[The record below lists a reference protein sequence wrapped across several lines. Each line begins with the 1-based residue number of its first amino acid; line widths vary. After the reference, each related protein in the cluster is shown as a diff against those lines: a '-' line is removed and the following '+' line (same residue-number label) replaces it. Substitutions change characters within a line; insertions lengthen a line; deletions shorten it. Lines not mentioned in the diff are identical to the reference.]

1 MTTMIAELYEALVD
15 AGASEG
21 KAKEAAQVLSTENL
35 ATKRDI
41 TELDTKLSGQIT
53 KLDQRLSGQ
62 ITELDQ
68 RLNGQITEL
77 DQRLNGQIT
86 ELDQR
91 LNGQIVKLDEKLSPK
106 VIKLERDMAV
116 MKWMLGA
123 ALAGIAP
130 ILVAVVSMVI
140 KIFFLA

>member
-53 KLDQRLSGQ
+53 
-62 ITELDQ
+62 
-68 RLNGQITEL
+68 
-77 DQRLNGQIT
+77 

-116 MKWMLGA
+116 MKWLMGA
-123 ALAGIAP
+123 TLAGVASIFA
-130 ILVAVVSMVI
+130 AVVSILI

>member
-21 KAKEAAQVLSTENL
+21 KAKEAARVLSTENL

-41 TELDTKLSGQIT
+41 AELDTKLSGQIT
-53 KLDQRLSGQ
+53 ELDQRLSGQ

-68 RLNGQITEL
+68 RLS
-77 DQRLNGQIT
+77 
-86 ELDQR
+86 
-91 LNGQIVKLDEKLSPK
+91 GQIVKLDEKLSPNI
-106 VIKLERDMAV
+106 VKLERDMAV

-130 ILVAVVSMVI
+130 ILVAAISIVI

>member
-53 KLDQRLSGQ
+53 
-62 ITELDQ
+62 ELDQ
-68 RLNGQITEL
+68 RLNGQIA
-77 DQRLNGQIT
+77 

-116 MKWMLGA
+116 MKWLMGA
-123 ALAGIAP
+123 TLAGVASIFA
-130 ILVAVVSMVI
+130 AVVSILI

>member
-21 KAKEAAQVLSTENL
+21 KAKEAARVLSTENL

-41 TELDTKLSGQIT
+41 AELDTK
-53 KLDQRLSGQ
+53 LSGQ

-68 RLNGQITEL
+68 RLS
-77 DQRLNGQIT
+77 
-86 ELDQR
+86 
-91 LNGQIVKLDEKLSPK
+91 GQIVKLDEKLSPK
-106 VIKLERDMAV
+106 IVKLERDMAV

-130 ILVAVVSMVI
+130 ILVAAISIVI

>member
-41 TELDTKLSGQIT
+41 TELDTKLSGQIV

-62 ITELDQ
+62 IAKLDQ
-68 RLNGQITEL
+68 RL
-77 DQRLNGQIT
+77 
-86 ELDQR
+86 
-91 LNGQIVKLDEKLSPK
+91 SPK
-106 VIKLERDMAV
+106 IVKLERDMAV
-116 MKWMLGA
+116 MKWMLGTTMA
-123 ALAGIAP
+123 GVAFILA
-130 ILVAVVSMVI
+130 AVVSMVI

>member
-35 ATKRDI
+35 ATKSDI
-41 TELDTKLSGQIT
+41 AE
-53 KLDQRLSGQ
+53 LDQRLS
-62 ITELDQ
+62 L
-68 RLNGQITEL
+68 
-77 DQRLNGQIT
+77 
-86 ELDQR
+86 
-91 LNGQIVKLDEKLSPK
+91 K
-106 VIKLERDMAV
+106 VVKLERDMAV

-130 ILVAVVSMVI
+130 ILVAVVSIVI
-140 KIFFLA
+140 KIFFWRSA

>member
-35 ATKRDI
+35 ATKSDI
-41 TELDTKLSGQIT
+41 AELDTKLSGQIIE
-53 KLDQRLSGQ
+53 LDQKLSGQ

-68 RLNGQITEL
+68 RLS
-77 DQRLNGQIT
+77 
-86 ELDQR
+86 
-91 LNGQIVKLDEKLSPK
+91 GQIVKLDEKLSPK
-106 VIKLERDMAV
+106 IVKLDRDMAV

>member
-35 ATKRDI
+35 ATKGDI
-41 TELDTKLSGQIT
+41 AKLDTKLSV
-53 KLDQRLSGQ
+53 LDQRLTGQ
-62 ITELDQ
+62 IAKLDE
-68 RLNGQITEL
+68 RLSPK
-77 DQRLNGQIT
+77 
-86 ELDQR
+86 
-91 LNGQIVKLDEKLSPK
+91 IVKLD
-106 VIKLERDMAV
+106 RDMAV

>member
-35 ATKRDI
+35 ATKSDI
-41 TELDTKLSGQIT
+41 TELDTKLSGQIA

-68 RLNGQITEL
+68 RL
-77 DQRLNGQIT
+77 
-86 ELDQR
+86 
-91 LNGQIVKLDEKLSPK
+91 SPK
-106 VIKLERDMAV
+106 VVKLERDMAV
-116 MKWMLGA
+116 MKWMLGTTMA
-123 ALAGIAP
+123 GVAFILA
-130 ILVAVVSMVI
+130 AVVSMVI

>member
-35 ATKRDI
+35 ATKGDI
-41 TELDTKLSGQIT
+41 AKLDTKLS
-53 KLDQRLSGQ
+53 
-62 ITELDQ
+62 ELDQ

-77 DQRLNGQIT
+77 DQRLSGQIT

-91 LNGQIVKLDEKLSPK
+91 LSGQIVKLDEKLSPK
-106 VIKLERDMAV
+106 IVKLDRDMAV

>member
-35 ATKRDI
+35 ATKSDI
-41 TELDTKLSGQIT
+41 TELDTKLSGQIA

-68 RLNGQITEL
+68 RL
-77 DQRLNGQIT
+77 
-86 ELDQR
+86 
-91 LNGQIVKLDEKLSPK
+91 SPK
-106 VIKLERDMAV
+106 VVKLERDMAV
-116 MKWMLGA
+116 MKWMLGTTMTGVA
-123 ALAGIAP
+123 FILA
-130 ILVAVVSMVI
+130 AVVSMVI

>member
-35 ATKRDI
+35 ATKSDI
-41 TELDTKLSGQIT
+41 AE
-53 KLDQRLSGQ
+53 LDQRLSPK
-62 ITELDQ
+62 
-68 RLNGQITEL
+68 
-77 DQRLNGQIT
+77 
-86 ELDQR
+86 
-91 LNGQIVKLDEKLSPK
+91 IV
-106 VIKLERDMAV
+106 KLERDMAV

-130 ILVAVVSMVI
+130 ILVAVVSIVI

>member
-41 TELDTKLSGQIT
+41 AELDTKLSGQIT
-53 KLDQRLSGQ
+53 ELDQRLSGQ

-68 RLNGQITEL
+68 RLSGQITEL
-77 DQRLNGQIT
+77 DQRLS
-86 ELDQR
+86 
-91 LNGQIVKLDEKLSPK
+91 GQIVKLDEKLSPNI
-106 VIKLERDMAV
+106 VKLERDMAV

-140 KIFFLA
+140 KMFFLA

>member
-35 ATKRDI
+35 ATKND
-41 TELDTKLSGQIT
+41 
-53 KLDQRLSGQ
+53 

-68 RLNGQITEL
+68 RLSPK
-77 DQRLNGQIT
+77 
-86 ELDQR
+86 
-91 LNGQIVKLDEKLSPK
+91 IVKLD
-106 VIKLERDMAV
+106 RDMAV

-123 ALAGIAP
+123 TMAGIAL
-130 ILVAVVSMVI
+130 IFAAVVSILI
-140 KIFFLA
+140 KIFFWPNA

>member
-35 ATKRDI
+35 ATKSDI
-41 TELDTKLSGQIT
+41 VELDTK
-53 KLDQRLSGQ
+53 LSGQ

-68 RLNGQITEL
+68 RLSGQITKL
-77 DQRLNGQIT
+77 DQKLN
-86 ELDQR
+86 
-91 LNGQIVKLDEKLSPK
+91 PK
-106 VIKLERDMAV
+106 VVKLERDMAV
-116 MKWMLGA
+116 MKWMLGTTMTGVA
-123 ALAGIAP
+123 FILA
-130 ILVAVVSMVI
+130 AVVSMVI

>member
-35 ATKRDI
+35 ATKSDI
-41 TELDTKLSGQIT
+41 TALDTKLSGQIAE
-53 KLDQRLSGQ
+53 LDQRLSGQ
-62 ITELDQ
+62 IAKLDQ
-68 RLNGQITEL
+68 RLSPK
-77 DQRLNGQIT
+77 
-86 ELDQR
+86 
-91 LNGQIVKLDEKLSPK
+91 IVKLD
-106 VIKLERDMAV
+106 RDMAV

-123 ALAGIAP
+123 TMTGIAL
-130 ILVAVVSMVI
+130 IFAAVVSIAI

>member
-1 MTTMIAELYEALVD
+1 MIAELYEALVD

-35 ATKRDI
+35 ATKSDI
-41 TELDTKLSGQIT
+41 TELDTKLSGQIA

-68 RLNGQITEL
+68 RL
-77 DQRLNGQIT
+77 
-86 ELDQR
+86 
-91 LNGQIVKLDEKLSPK
+91 SPK
-106 VIKLERDMAV
+106 VVKLERDMAV
-116 MKWMLGA
+116 MKWMLGTTMTGVA
-123 ALAGIAP
+123 FILA
-130 ILVAVVSMVI
+130 AVVSMVI

>member
-35 ATKRDI
+35 ATKSDI
-41 TELDTKLSGQIT
+41 TKLDTKLSGQIA
-53 KLDQRLSGQ
+53 KLDEK

-68 RLNGQITEL
+68 RL
-77 DQRLNGQIT
+77 
-86 ELDQR
+86 
-91 LNGQIVKLDEKLSPK
+91 SPK
-106 VIKLERDMAV
+106 VVKLERDMAV
-116 MKWMLGA
+116 MKWMLGTTM
-123 ALAGIAP
+123 AGVAFIFA
-130 ILVAVVSMVI
+130 AVVSMVI

>member
-21 KAKEAAQVLSTENL
+21 KAKQAAQVLSTENL

-53 KLDQRLSGQ
+53 ELDQRLS
-62 ITELDQ
+62 
-68 RLNGQITEL
+68 
-77 DQRLNGQIT
+77 
-86 ELDQR
+86 
-91 LNGQIVKLDEKLSPK
+91 GQIVKLDEKLSPK
-106 VIKLERDMAV
+106 IVKLERDMAV

>member
-21 KAKEAAQVLSTENL
+21 KAKEAARVLSTENL

-41 TELDTKLSGQIT
+41 AE
-53 KLDQRLSGQ
+53 LDQRLS
-62 ITELDQ
+62 
-68 RLNGQITEL
+68 
-77 DQRLNGQIT
+77 
-86 ELDQR
+86 
-91 LNGQIVKLDEKLSPK
+91 PK
-106 VIKLERDMAV
+106 IIKLERDMAV
-116 MKWMLGA
+116 MKWMVGA

-130 ILVAVVSMVI
+130 ILVAVVSIVI

>member
-41 TELDTKLSGQIT
+41 TELDTKLSGQT
-53 KLDQRLSGQ
+53 AELDQRLSGQ
-62 ITELDQ
+62 IA
-68 RLNGQITEL
+68 
-77 DQRLNGQIT
+77 
-86 ELDQR
+86 
-91 LNGQIVKLDEKLSPK
+91 KLDHK
-106 VIKLERDMAV
+106 VVKLERDMAV

-123 ALAGIAP
+123 TMAGIAL
-130 ILVAVVSMVI
+130 IFAAVVSILI
-140 KIFFLA
+140 KIFFWPNA

>member
-53 KLDQRLSGQ
+53 KLDQRVS
-62 ITELDQ
+62 
-68 RLNGQITEL
+68 
-77 DQRLNGQIT
+77 GQIT

-106 VIKLERDMAV
+106 VIKLERDIAV

-140 KIFFLA
+140 KMFFLA

>member
-21 KAKEAAQVLSTENL
+21 KAKEAARVLSTENL

-41 TELDTKLSGQIT
+41 AE
-53 KLDQRLSGQ
+53 LDQRLS
-62 ITELDQ
+62 
-68 RLNGQITEL
+68 
-77 DQRLNGQIT
+77 
-86 ELDQR
+86 
-91 LNGQIVKLDEKLSPK
+91 PK
-106 VIKLERDMAV
+106 IIKLERDMAV

-130 ILVAVVSMVI
+130 ILVAVVSIVI